1 MSSASCYTNKIRV
14 TYEAKNTKVQYP
26 GNVAKTPQPLNA
38 TLNCSPNFSVFN
50 YVVVKCN
57 KPKHHPS
64 CLNT

>member
-26 GNVAKTPQPLNA
+26 GNVAKTSGILYPA
-38 TLNCSPNFSVFN
+38 LNCTPNFSVFN
-50 YVVVKCN
+50 YVIVKCK